1 MNTLFNLIEYT
12 ARSVF
17 LTGKAGTGKT
27 TFLKNFTQKTTKKFV
42 VVAPTGI
49 AAINAGG
56 VTVHSMFGLPLET
69 FVPTFDEVDR
79 NQAINIT
86 HLLPH
91 LKFRR
96 DKLKLLRALEILIID
111 EVSMLRADL
120 LDMVDFALRA
130 ARRSGKPFGGV
141 QLLLIGDLY
150 QLPPVVKQSSEN
162 ILYSYYN
169 SPFFF
174 DASVLHNIPLVTYE
188 LTKVYRQSDEIFVQL
203 LNAIRENNMTDAYF
217 DLLSKRYDPSFQPQE
232 SYVYLVSHNYM
243 ADEINNKKLSEIKL
257 KEYRFNA
264 EISGDFKEQ
273 SYPNEPVLRLKLG
286 AQVMFIR
293 NDTSDEKKY
302 FNGMLAK
309 IFELKE
315 DGIKVIVDGK
325 EEEMEVKKEVW
336 ENKKYYLDEEK
347 KIREDVIGKYEQYPF
362 KLAWAVTIHKSQGLT
377 FDRVIIDAGN
387 SFTAGQV
394 YVALSR
400 CRTLQGIV
408 LKSHIP
414 QHAIK
419 TDNRIAAFQQQTNIG
434 EKAGD
439 IVEAEKYNY
448 TLNKIVT
455 AINTQWMEGEIET
468 WKNAIDESRFLNKD
482 KYLNNTDD
490 IKKEVNSLIS
500 VFEKYEK
507 LISLLS
513 KNISAENN
521 LGIIESKTK
530 GAVNYFFEEVNTKIF
545 TPLKSSYAETKG
557 QKGLKGYNDILKNL
571 ITELEEYLT
580 TLQNLALF
588 DEKLY
593 NKKENDIISSKIEK
607 KPSHL
612 ITFQLF
618 EEGKSVEEIAGERE
632 IVAGTV
638 YGHLAKMA
646 SLGVVDIGRLFS
658 QEKINLFEEKFKQ
671 QSFESVNEWKTFL
684 NDEFDYGELRLLLNH
699 FSYLKLKGK

>member
-1 MNTLFNLIEYT
+1 MDTLFNLIEYT
-12 ARSVF
+12 ARNVF

-27 TFLKNFTQKTTKKFV
+27 TFLKNFIQKTAKKFV

-56 VTVHSMFGLPLET
+56 VTIHSMFGLPLET
-69 FVPTFDEVDR
+69 FVPTFDDVDR

-91 LKFRR
+91 FKFRR

-120 LDMVDFALRA
+120 LDMIDFALRA
-130 ARRSGKPFGGV
+130 ARRSSKPFGGV

-162 ILYSYYN
+162 ILYSYYHT
-169 SPFFF
+169 PFFF
-174 DASVLHNIPLVTYE
+174 DARALQNISLVTYE
-188 LTKVYRQSDEIFVQL
+188 LTTIYRQSDEIFVQL
-203 LNAIRENNMTDAYF
+203 LNAIRENNMTDSHF
-217 DLLSKRYDPSFQPQE
+217 NLLNKRYDPSFQPQE

-257 KEYRFNA
+257 KEHRFDA
-264 EISGDFKEQ
+264 AISGDFKEHL
-273 SYPNEPVLRLKLG
+273 YPNEPLLRLKLG

-293 NDTSDEKKY
+293 NDTSEEKKY

-309 IFELKE
+309 ISALND
-315 DGIKVIVDGK
+315 DGIKVIVEGK
-325 EEEMEVKKEVW
+325 NEEMEVKKEVW

-347 KIREDVIGKYEQYPF
+347 KIKEDIIGKYEQYPF

-377 FDRVIIDAGN
+377 FNRVIIDAGN

-400 CRTLQGIV
+400 CRTLQGII

-414 QHAIK
+414 PHAIK
-419 TDNRIAAFQQQTNIG
+419 TDNRIAVFMQQTNIG
-434 EKAGD
+434 EKAED

-448 TLNKIVT
+448 TLNKTIA
-455 AINTQWMEGEIET
+455 AIDMQWMKDEIEA
-468 WKNAIDESRFLNKD
+468 WENAGVESKFLHEDVKNKFTVTIKNDTENIIAVFK
-482 KYLNNTDD
+482 KFNNF
-490 IKKEVNSLIS
+490 V
-500 VFEKYEK
+500 
-507 LISLLS
+507 LS
-513 KNISAENN
+513 KNMASTQTWNLIENK
-521 LGIIESKTK
+521 IT
-530 GAVNYFFEEVNTKIF
+530 GAVNYFFEEVNKKIF
-545 TPLKSSYAETKG
+545 EPLKNFYAETKG

-571 ITELEEYLT
+571 ITEVEEYLI
-580 TLQNLALF
+580 TLKELTLF
-588 DEKLY
+588 DKKLY
-593 NKKENDIISSKIEK
+593 VQKENDIISSRVEK

-618 EEGKSVEEIAGERE
+618 EEGKSVEEIAHERG
-632 IVAGTV
+632 IVTGTV

-646 SLGVVDIGRLFS
+646 STGIIDINRLFS
-658 QEKINLFEEKFKQ
+658 QEKINLFEEKFKHQ
-671 QSFESVNEWKTFL
+671 NFESINEWKTFL
-684 NDEFDYGELRLLLNH
+684 NDEFDYNELRLLLNH
-699 FSYLKLKGK
+699 FTHFKEKKQ

>member
-1 MNTLFNLIEYT
+1 MNTLFDLIEYT

-27 TFLKNFTQKTTKKFV
+27 TFLKNFTQKTAKKFV

-56 VTVHSMFGLPLET
+56 VTIHSMFGLPLET

-96 DKLKLLRALEILIID
+96 NKLKLLRALEILIID

-120 LDMVDFALRA
+120 LDMIDFALRA
-130 ARRSGKPFGGV
+130 ARRSSKPFGGV

-174 DASVLHNIPLVTYE
+174 DASVLQNISLVTYE
-188 LTKVYRQSDEIFVQL
+188 LTKIYRQSDETFVQL

-217 DLLSKRYDPSFQPQE
+217 NLLNKRYDPSFQPQE

-243 ADEINNKKLSEIKL
+243 ADEINNKKLSEIKS
-257 KEYRFNA
+257 KEHRFNA

-273 SYPNEPVLRLKLG
+273 TYPNEPVLRLKLG

-293 NDTSDEKKY
+293 NDTSEEKKY

-309 IFELKE
+309 ISELKD

-325 EEEMEVKKEVW
+325 EEQMEVKREVW

-347 KIREDVIGKYEQYPF
+347 KIKEDVIGKYEQYPF

-419 TDNRIAAFQQQTNIG
+419 TDNRIAIFQQQTNIG
-434 EKAGD
+434 EKAED

-448 TLNKIVT
+448 SLNKIVA
-455 AINTQWMEGEIET
+455 AINTQWMKDEIEA
-468 WKNAIDESRFLNKD
+468 WENAIEESRFLNKH
-482 KYLNNTDD
+482 LNDADD
-490 IKKEVNSLIS
+490 VRKEANNLIT

-521 LGIIESKTK
+521 WNLIESKTK
-530 GAVNYFFEEVNTKIF
+530 GGVNYFFEEVNKKIF
-545 TPLKSSYAETKG
+545 TPLKNSYAETKG

-571 ITELEEYLT
+571 VTEMEEYLT
-580 TLQNLALF
+580 TLKDLSLF
-588 DEKLY
+588 DKKLY
-593 NKKENDIISSKIEK
+593 TKKENDVISSKIEK

-618 EEGKSVEEIAGERE
+618 EEGKSVEEIAQERE
-632 IVAGTV
+632 IVVGTV

-646 SLGVVDIGRLFS
+646 SLGVVDISRLFS
-658 QEKINLFEEKFKQ
+658 QEKINSFEEKFKQ
-671 QSFESVNEWKTFL
+671 QNFESINEWKTFL
-684 NDEFDYGELRLLLNH
+684 NDEFDYSELRLLLNH
-699 FSYLKLKGK
+699 FTYLKVKDK